1 MKLISCEEIKE
12 WNFIQTVIKIYVFY
26 IETTML

>member
-1 MKLISCEEIKE
+1 MKLISCKKLKNEISYK
-12 WNFIQTVIKIYVFY
+12 TVIKIYVFY